1 MKSLFILT
9 SALLFTAN
17 VLAENDPLWMR
28 YPAIS
33 PNGERSPLLTKAI
46 STPFRQ
52 TVAKLPS

>member
-33 PNGERSPLLTKAI
+33 PNGETPLLTKAI
-46 STPFRQ
+46 STPSRQ